1 MSRTDALHLLQQIDT
16 AYRHLHGR
24 GLGEGLYRGV
34 EAERLAWL
42 HDEAPFALL
51 AHDGGP
57 DPRFIYVNATARAA
71 FGYSEAEFI
80 GLPSRLSADADAQAD
95 RDAILASVRQR
106 GYAEGYCGTRIRKD
120 GSHFRIERGELW
132 QLDEPKGQAAL
143 VWAADQS

>member
-16 AYRHLHGR
+16 AYQRLHGR
-24 GLGEGLYRGV
+24 ALGESLYQGA
-34 EAERLAWL
+34 EAQRLDWL
-42 HDEAPFALL
+42 HDTAPFALL
-51 AHDGGP
+51 AHDGEP

-71 FGYSEAEFI
+71 FGYSEVEFI

-106 GYAEGYCGTRIRKD
+106 GFAEGYCGTRIRKD

-132 QLDEPKGQAAL
+132 QLNEPKGQAAL
-143 VWAADQS
+143 VWVADQS